1 MTMPAVNN
9 DYPGQGSESAV
20 TTVGLLT
27 ADDIGT
33 TDLVVRHEGST
44 ASGRLTNLAIDTE
57 VISDDMLGKKS
68 RSLILSVHVTL
79 TIGSITLGP
88 LRRDHACEVVS

>member
-1 MTMPAVNN
+1 MP
-9 DYPGQGSESAV
+9 YPDNPISADHSPV

-27 ADDIGT
+27 ADDIGA

-44 ASGRLTNLAIDTE
+44 VSGRLTNLGIDTE
-57 VISDDMLGKKS
+57 VISDDMLGGRS

-79 TIGSITLGP
+79 TIGSIRLGP
-88 LRRDHACEVVS
+88 LRRDHACEVIS